1 LTACEQQFTIL
12 NVRSEHDRVTSV
24 PAARRQ
30 RRRDADTREL
40 LDAAE
45 RIFSARGYA
54 GASIRD
60 IASEAGFSV
69 GGVYLF
75 FPGKEE
81 LFAAVLEA
89 VWQEYLAVTRAALKR
104 PSFAERL
111 TALTRASGEFIAA
124 RQSFLAIVLAEGSAL
139 DRTLGE
145 LVQEKLV
152 HHRRMRRRQ
161 VVELMKSGL
170 AEGVLRFGDAEFLA
184 SAYLGLLTRCQTD
197 ALNAGRELPPAD
209 DLVALFC
216 GGASKTPRRRSAN
229 PRRRSHGGAR

>member
-1 LTACEQQFTIL
+1 M
-12 NVRSEHDRVTSV
+12 

-30 RRRDADTREL
+30 RRRDADSREL
-40 LDAAE
+40 LAAAE
-45 RIFSARGYA
+45 RVFSARGYA

-60 IASEAGFSV
+60 IAAEAGFSV
-69 GGVYLF
+69 GGVYQF

-89 VWQEYLAVTRAALKR
+89 VWQEYLAVTRAALKQ

-124 RQSFLAIVLAEGSAL
+124 RRSFLAIVLAEGSAS
-139 DRTLGE
+139 DRALGE
-145 LVQEKLV
+145 LVREKLV
-152 HHRRMRRRQ
+152 HHRTMRRRQ

-170 AEGVLRFGDAEFLA
+170 AEGVLRFQDAEFLA

-197 ALNAGRELPPAD
+197 ALNVGRGLPPAD
-209 DLVALFC
+209 DLVSLFC
-216 GGASKTPRRRSAN
+216 SGASATSRRKSNRT
-229 PRRRSHGGAR
+229 RR

>member
-1 LTACEQQFTIL
+1 LTPSEQKFTIL
-12 NVRSEHDRVTSV
+12 NVRSKEAAATPM

-30 RRRDADTREL
+30 RRREADSREL
-40 LDAAE
+40 LAAAE
-45 RIFSARGYA
+45 RVFSTRGYA

-60 IASEAGFSV
+60 IAAEAGFSV
-69 GGVYLF
+69 GGVYQF

-89 VWQEYLAVTRAALKR
+89 VWQEYLAVTRAALKQ

-124 RQSFLAIVLAEGSAL
+124 RRSFLAIVLAEGSAS
-139 DRTLGE
+139 DRALGE
-145 LVQEKLV
+145 LVREKLV
-152 HHRRMRRRQ
+152 HHRTMRRRQ

-170 AEGVLRFGDAEFLA
+170 AEGVLRFQDAEFLA

-197 ALNAGRELPPAD
+197 ALNVGRGLPPAD
-209 DLVALFC
+209 DLVSLFC
-216 GGASKTPRRRSAN
+216 SGAAATPRRRSN
-229 PRRRSHGGAR
+229 RTRR